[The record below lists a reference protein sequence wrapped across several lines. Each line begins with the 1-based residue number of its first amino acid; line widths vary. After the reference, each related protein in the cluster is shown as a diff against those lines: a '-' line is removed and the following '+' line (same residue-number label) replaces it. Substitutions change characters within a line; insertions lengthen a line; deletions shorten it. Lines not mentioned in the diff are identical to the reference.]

1 MNLSQKRVLDLIKRY
16 DKYDVDDMAF
26 VLTVLK
32 NDCDDD
38 ELKRFIEI
46 LIGEL
51 KEKSEYF

>member
-16 DKYDVDDMAF
+16 NIYDVDEMAF
-26 VLTVLK
+26 ILTVLK
-32 NDCDDD
+32 SDCEDDD
-38 ELKRFIEI
+38 LKRFIEI